1 MRLEGVS
8 VTYEGAAGERNRAL
22 DDVTLSL
29 EGGVTGLMGQTG
41 SGKSTL
47 LDVLAGVLPPDSG
60 QLLVDGADALR
71 GPGARALAASVG
83 LVFQIPERQFFE
95 ATVERE
101 VSFGLLAR
109 GMGAAKARER
119 AGSALALMGLSLDE
133 LGHRS
138 PFALSGG
145 QQRRVAIA
153 SVLALRPA
161 LLLLDEPTAGLDPK
175 ERVRFRNLI
184 AGLARDKIVLLST
197 HIVSDV
203 EHIADEILVMRAG
216 AVVLSGP
223 PAELVAKAEGRVW
236 EAVVPA
242 ERAEALEAALTVGN
256 VRHLEGG
263 RALLRYVADEPR
275 VPGSAPAEPTLEDL
289 YLYVFRDGAAGAG
302 SPRAARGTHF
312 KEGRHA

>member
-1 MRLEGVS
+1 MRVRLEGAS

-22 DDVTLSL
+22 DGVTLEL
-29 EGGVTGLMGQTG
+29 AGGVTGLMGQTG

-60 QLLVDGADALR
+60 SLLLDGADALR
-71 GPGARALAASVG
+71 GPGARRLAASVG

-109 GMGAAKARER
+109 GVGAREARER
-119 AGSALALMGLSLDE
+119 AASALALMGLSLDE

-161 LLLLDEPTAGLDPK
+161 LLLLDEPTAGLDPRARAACLGAVRAAAG
-175 ERVRFRNLI
+175 EGATVVMASHDANALAAVADRVAVLECGRVTLEGPARELLGDAELMRAHGLEGACAARAASALRR
-184 AGLARDKIVLLST
+184 AGL
-197 HIVSDV
+197 DV
-203 EHIADEILVMRAG
+203 PGAPLTAG
-216 AVVLSGP
+216 
-223 PAELVAKAEGRVW
+223 ELASAITR
-236 EAVVPA
+236 
-242 ERAEALEAALTVGN
+242 
-256 VRHLEGG
+256 G
-263 RALLRYVADEPR
+263 RA
-275 VPGSAPAEPTLEDL
+275 S
-289 YLYVFRDGAAGAG
+289 
-302 SPRAARGTHF
+302 
-312 KEGRHA
+312 

>member
-29 EGGVTGLMGQTG
+29 DGGVTGLMGQTG

-47 LDVLAGVLPPDSG
+47 LDVIAGVLPPDAG
-60 QLLVDGADALR
+60 RLLVDGADALR

-109 GMGAAKARER
+109 GMGGREAHER
-119 AGSALALMGLSLDE
+119 AGEALALMGLSLDE
-133 LGHRS
+133 LGLRS

-161 LLLLDEPTAGLDPK
+161 LLLLDEPTAGLDPRARAACLAAVRAAA
-175 ERVRFRNLI
+175 EDGATVVMASHDANALAAVADRV
-184 AGLARDKIVLLST
+184 V
-197 HIVSDV
+197 
-203 EHIADEILVMRAG
+203 
-216 AVVLSGP
+216 
-223 PAELVAKAEGRVW
+223 
-236 EAVVPA
+236 
-242 ERAEALEAALTVGN
+242 ALEAGRVTLDGPM
-256 VRHLEGG
+256 
-263 RALLRYVADEPR
+263 RALLGDAGLMRAHGLEGACAAR
-275 VPGSAPAEPTLEDL
+275 AASALRRAGINVPGAPLTAEELASAI
-289 YLYVFRDGAAGAG
+289 
-302 SPRAARGTHF
+302 ARG
-312 KEGRHA
+312 RAS